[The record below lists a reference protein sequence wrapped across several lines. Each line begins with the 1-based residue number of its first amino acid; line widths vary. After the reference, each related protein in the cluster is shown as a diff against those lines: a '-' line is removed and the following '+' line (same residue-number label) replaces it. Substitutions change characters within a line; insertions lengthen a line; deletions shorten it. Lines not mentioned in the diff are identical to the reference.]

1 LAHRCRVGAVH
12 LIITGAGSAAALAVG
27 TPGLRAQPREVRLA
41 EQFGIGYLPL
51 SIMKM
56 RKLLEEEAK
65 TRGVDVT
72 TSWMRFT
79 YGTAMSGTL
88 IGNNLDFTSG
98 GIGLRLTIWARTR
111 GNLDVKGVAALNAM
125 PLYLNTINPTVRT
138 IADFTERDRIALP
151 AVKVSIQAVILRM
164 AAEKVFGVG
173 NHTRLDRLTVSM
185 SSSQVMVAMPSG

>member
-1 LAHRCRVGAVH
+1 
-12 LIITGAGSAAALAVG
+12 
-27 TPGLRAQPREVRLA
+27 VRLA

-185 SSSQVMVAMPSG
+185 SSFQVMVAMPSG